1 MLHLA
6 MGKPKQSI
14 IYFEYDK
21 SWGLELAEFIDAI
34 KGTATILNGTSQ
46 DAFEIMKI
54 IDYAYNN

>member
-1 MLHLA
+1 

-14 IYFEYDK
+14 TYFEYDK
-21 SWGLELAEFIDAI
+21 SWDLELAEFISAI
-34 KGTATILNGTSQ
+34 KGTATIVHGTSQ